1 MFIGSRFSP
10 TSSLL
15 TATACYD
22 FFREVAMDF
31 RWKTVFGA
39 AVLAVALPAAA
50 ADEALRKSVEAGN
63 ARFLATRIAGDA
75 LGFAALFDEDGAFL
89 EPGGT
94 IVRGRPAVEKEIAAS
109 MRATKITDGKIT
121 TKDVFAMGDIAYETG
136 GYSFTIA
143 VPGKEPRVVTGKYTE
158 VWKKQTD
165 GSWKMYRDIGL
176 PD

>member
-22 FFREVAMDF
+22 FFREVAMDS

-39 AVLAVALPAAA
+39 AV
-50 ADEALRKSVEAGN
+50 
-63 ARFLATRIAGDA
+63 
-75 LGFAALFDEDGAFL
+75 
-89 EPGGT
+89 
-94 IVRGRPAVEKEIAAS
+94 EKEI
-109 MRATKITDGKIT
+109 T
-121 TKDVFAMGDIAYETG
+121 TKAAFAMGDLAYETG
-136 GYSFTIA
+136 SYTFTIVA
-143 VPGKEPRVVTGKYTE
+143 EGKEARAVKGRYVE